1 MLFWTVTLFFIYE
14 IILYTETKI
23 ILIGFLLVVL
33 MIYKLSST
41 MLAKDLNQNKLIIL
55 KELLYGENKKT
66 FLIKFVKE
74 IIKDVK
80 NFNNVKKVKEDLNPI
95 KKKIFYFFYNK
106 NINLNFIN

>member
-1 MLFWTVTLFFIYE
+1 MLFWVVTLFFIYE

-66 FLIKFVKE
+66 FVIKFIKE
-74 IIKDVK
+74 IIKDIK
-80 NFNNVKKVKEDLNPI
+80 NINNIKKINEDLDPI
-95 KKKIFYFFYNK
+95 KKKIFYFFFNK
-106 NINLNFIN
+106 NINLKIIN